1 MRLLKFFLCGSFC
14 YWNCDKKIIFLS
26 NNTITFQEENEVPD
40 DETVNQMIAR
50 CETEFETFQKMDLE
64 RRREDS
70 KLGVDRRPRL
80 MEEQELPTWLVKDD
94 EEVEK
99 WTGEEEEERY
109 YGRGS
114 RQRKEVDYTDSLT
127 EKEWLKVSDGFLAC
141 LLFVEET
148 IRLSGTIY

>member
-1 MRLLKFFLCGSFC
+1 M
-14 YWNCDKKIIFLS
+14 
-26 NNTITFQEENEVPD
+26 PD

-50 CETEFETFQKMDLE
+50 CETEFEMFQKMDLE

-70 KLGVDRRPRL
+70 KLGSDRRPRL
-80 MEEQELPTWLVKDD
+80 MEEQELPTWLVKED

-127 EKEWLKVSDGFLAC
+127 EKEWLKVSEGFLGC
-141 LLFVEET
+141 LLFVEE
-148 IRLSGTIY
+148 IFKMLQGPYIK

>member
-1 MRLLKFFLCGSFC
+1 M
-14 YWNCDKKIIFLS
+14 
-26 NNTITFQEENEVPD
+26 PD

-70 KLGVDRRPRL
+70 KLGTDRRPRL

-127 EKEWLKVSDGFLAC
+127 EKEWLKVNEGFLAC

-148 IRLSGTIY
+148 IRLSGTMY

>member
-1 MRLLKFFLCGSFC
+1 M
-14 YWNCDKKIIFLS
+14 
-26 NNTITFQEENEVPD
+26 
-40 DETVNQMIAR
+40 
-50 CETEFETFQKMDLE
+50 FQKMDLE

-70 KLGVDRRPRL
+70 KLGTDRRPRL

-127 EKEWLKVSDGFLAC
+127 EKEWLKVSEGFQGY
-141 LLFVEET
+141 LLFVDTSNEYVA
-148 IRLSGTIY
+148 GFIYQIIYANFHSSNPFKTVCYKTYCGSLM

>member
-1 MRLLKFFLCGSFC
+1 MVQFGIGIVTQNFL
-14 YWNCDKKIIFLS
+14 IT
-26 NNTITFQEENEVPD
+26 NTITFQEENEVPD

-80 MEEQELPTWLVKDD
+80 MEEQELPTWLVKED

-127 EKEWLKVSDGFLAC
+127 EKEWLKVNEGFLAS
-141 LLFVEET
+141 LLFV
-148 IRLSGTIY
+148 

>member
-1 MRLLKFFLCGSFC
+1 M
-14 YWNCDKKIIFLS
+14 
-26 NNTITFQEENEVPD
+26 PD

-50 CETEFETFQKMDLE
+50 CEAEFETFQKMDLE

-70 KLGVDRRPRL
+70 KLGIDRRPRL

-127 EKEWLKVSDGFLAC
+127 EKEWLKVNDSLLAC
-141 LLFVEET
+141 FLFVEET